1 LTEEIIYLKRLSHM
15 HCVVRYCAVLCCA
28 VLQTLYSDI
37 YTVLHC
43 AVSQYSD
50 LLDTAMHSTALCSAI
65 SYNHTL
71 YALTGAGQENT
82 YQKGRR
88 TTSHN

>member
-15 HCVVRYCAVLCCA
+15 HCIVRYCVLCCA
-28 VLQTLYSDI
+28 VLQTLYSDN
-37 YTVLHC
+37 YTVLDC
-43 AVSQYSD
+43 AVLQYSD

-71 YALTGAGQENT
+71 YALTGTGQ
-82 YQKGRR
+82 
-88 TTSHN
+88 